1 MTNKYDEN
9 KASHSLNR
17 LLSQID
23 QLQVKLNNLRDIDQ
37 TSIEKALDIEYTYDS
52 NRIEGNTLS
61 LRETDLV
68 IHKGLT
74 IGGKPLVE
82 HLEAINHYEAVG
94 LIRDM
99 AKQDALF
106 NRSVLLTLHALVLR
120 GIDKDYAGRF
130 REFAVMISGSRHT
143 PPQPWLVNG
152 LMDEYFQFY
161 KKNKQTLHP
170 VILAAEMH
178 ERLVTIHPF
187 VDGNGRTAR
196 LIMNLVLLQYG
207 YPIAIIQ
214 GDTESRLAYYNALER
229 CNIENDKDEFHLLIA
244 HNILNVLQKRLRL
257 IKRNSQ

>member
-1 MTNKYDEN
+1 MTNKHNEN
-9 KASHSLNR
+9 KESHSLNR
-17 LLSQID
+17 LLSHIN
-23 QLQVKLNNLRDIDQ
+23 QLQVKLNDLRDIDQ
-37 TSIEKALDIEYTYDS
+37 TSIKKALDIEYTYDS

-94 LIRDM
+94 SIRDM

-130 REFAVMISGSRHT
+130 REFAVIISGSRHT

-161 KKNKQTLHP
+161 QENKQTLHP

-187 VDGNGRTAR
+187 ADGNGRTAR
-196 LIMNLVLLQYG
+196 LIMNLILLKYG
-207 YPIAIIQ
+207 YSIVIIQ
-214 GDTESRLAYYNALER
+214 GNTESRLSYYNALER
-229 CNIENDKDEFHLLIA
+229 CNLENDKNEFHLLIA
-244 HNILNVLQKRLRL
+244 NHTLNALQTRLAL
-257 IKRNSQ
+257 IKNPPN